1 MDKYH
6 AREYFYRD
14 KRGGKDW
21 KTEKYI
27 VRNFSLHLSRLHLPH
42 TATST
47 RKPDKDTIAH
57 QIVHF
62 LHALAHRTLII
73 RAAFLPRA
81 RDLLRKISATCGP
94 AYGHG
99 KGEYDDDSRNGHFD
113 ACSTIC
119 DLSTTHDFVEGGSV
133 AGCDHS
139 ESRDLLGQSTRR
151 QKPRLCW
158 ERSMNTAIG
167 ACTETGM
174 AGCIVIIIV
183 RIPAMAHRL
192 HV

>member
-57 QIVHF
+57 EIVHF

-73 RAAFLPRA
+73 RAASLPRA
-81 RDLLRKISATCGP
+81 RDLLALLLRK
-94 AYGHG
+94 
-99 KGEYDDDSRNGHFD
+99 F
-113 ACSTIC
+113 
-119 DLSTTHDFVEGGSV
+119 
-133 AGCDHS
+133 
-139 ESRDLLGQSTRR
+139 
-151 QKPRLCW
+151 
-158 ERSMNTAIG
+158 
-167 ACTETGM
+167 
-174 AGCIVIIIV
+174 IVIKVEILGA
-183 RIPAMAHRL
+183 R
-192 HV
+192 